1 MVSHTHMLQII
12 KVSWL
17 FVYRSQRSRRFKKRQ
32 EVNLQKH
39 RNATKP
45 GLSAHT
51 EETQTLQQKGNVKLL
66 PIYTNWHALRANQG
80 NREQVGNEEQL
91 KTIKT
96 VRNKTKKT
104 KDYQNKPGS
113 HWLTK
118 RQDSNTLELDTGETR
133 GKARRNTRDYRKGW
147 DHLNLAP
154 LTLSPNALPVLSL
167 WYTHF

>member
-1 MVSHTHMLQII
+1 MII
-12 KVSWL
+12 CVQES
-17 FVYRSQRSRRFKKRQ
+17 KKQ
-32 EVNLQKH
+32 EIQKTTGSKP
-39 RNATKP
+39 TKT
-45 GLSAHT
+45 LKRHETWA

-133 GKARRNTRDYRKGW
+133 GKAQRNTRDYRKAW

-154 LTLSPNALPVLSL
+154 LTLSPNAQPVLSL

>member
-1 MVSHTHMLQII
+1 MII
-12 KVSWL
+12 CVQES
-17 FVYRSQRSRRFKKRQ
+17 KKQ
-32 EVNLQKH
+32 EIQKTTGSKP
-39 RNATKP
+39 TKA
-45 GLSAHT
+45 LKRHETWA

-133 GKARRNTRDYRKGW
+133 GKARRNTRDYRKAW

-154 LTLSPNALPVLSL
+154 LTLSPNAQPVLSL